1 MLIKEVIQNNEPSIK
16 NPQVSIPLATYNN
29 MVPLIKQQANSA
41 KKQPPLTHDQK
52 LLMARKAKIKQL
64 SNRFKQSE
72 IYNARFKPTETDI
85 VLAMRNL

>member
-1 MLIKEVIQNNEPSIK
+1 MLIKEVIQNNEPSMK
-16 NPQVSIPLATYNN
+16 NPQVSIPLDTYNKLA
-29 MVPLIKQQANSA
+29 PLIKQRANAA
-41 KKQPPLTHDQK
+41 KNQPPLTHDQK
-52 LLMARKAKIKQL
+52 LAMARKAKIQQL

>member
-16 NPQVSIPLATYNN
+16 NPKVSIPLDTYNK
-29 MVPLIKQQANSA
+29 MAPLIKQQANSA
-41 KKQPPLTHDQK
+41 KRQPPLTHNQK
-52 LLMARKAKIKQL
+52 LLMARKAKIQQL

>member
-1 MLIKEVIQNNEPSIK
+1 MLIKEVIQNNEPSMK
-16 NPQVSIPLATYNN
+16 NPQVTIPFDTYNK
-29 MVPLIKQQANSA
+29 MEPLIKQQANKA
-41 KKQPPLTHDQK
+41 KRQQTLTHDQK
-52 LLMARKAKIKQL
+52 LALARKAKIQQL

>member
-1 MLIKEVIQNNEPSIK
+1 MFIREIIQNNEPSMK
-16 NPQVSIPLATYNN
+16 NPQVSIPLDTYNK
-29 MVPLIKQQANSA
+29 MAPLIKQQANSA
-41 KKQPPLTHDQK
+41 KRQPPLTHNEK
-52 LLMARKAKIKQL
+52 LLMARKAKIQQL

>member
-16 NPQVSIPLATYNN
+16 NPQVSIPLDTYNK
-29 MVPLIKQQANSA
+29 MAPLIKLQAHSA
-41 KKQPPLTHDQK
+41 KRQPPLTHDQK
-52 LLMARKAKIKQL
+52 LAMARKAKIQQL

-85 VLAMRNL
+85 VLAMRRL